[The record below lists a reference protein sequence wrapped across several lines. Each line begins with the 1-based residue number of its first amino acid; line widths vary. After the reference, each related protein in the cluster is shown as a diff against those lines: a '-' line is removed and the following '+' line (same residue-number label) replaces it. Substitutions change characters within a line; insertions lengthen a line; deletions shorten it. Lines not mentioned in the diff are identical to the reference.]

1 MTELRLEKVLDTP
14 EHEEAAE
21 FKSIFDYKENFSSD

>member
-1 MTELRLEKVLDTP
+1 MTELRLEKVLEIP

-21 FKSIFDYKENFSSD
+21 FKSFSDYKENFSSD